1 MPTRL
6 LIAILRHRR
15 ILWMSTALAIVAT
28 LLATFLCRQRFN
40 HDLAFFFPTHSI
52 SGNMYRTLQKS
63 RLTQTI
69 QLEIQLNRSAEA
81 LRTEQEGP
89 TAKSWRTTEN
99 RKALDTI
106 AEKLASLRDV
116 ASATACFSQGVT
128 APLDDIITTIP
139 YTTSPAVL
147 DTANPAAAVANLRKA
162 LTLPGTPI
170 DMFRMDPFGFR
181 LPLLERLQQF
191 QTLSG
196 LTVDATDGYLISPDG
211 SRALILVN
219 TDFARPPNGGDI
231 RALFK
236 GIERTVAE
244 ILPEAKT
251 TIVSPLQHNLE
262 NEMAVRRDILAV
274 SLTSFIAL
282 LLLFFLIY
290 KGAWDAV
297 LIPLIPLAATIIVT
311 GVMAICFHSLC
322 MFIVGIGGG
331 IAGLAVDQGIHVYG
345 ACAYGTET
353 CGSSP
358 MQNLRRLLMPLSLS
372 VITSA
377 AVFLLVTFTGI
388 AAYIQLGIFAAAT
401 LLLNL
406 FLSVTLLPTL
416 LKKHPKTACNMTVF
430 HPSPRLATF
439 ICTLWLLLI
448 IGAICFFAKL
458 KTDFSIRAMDGT
470 SAETVAA
477 EEAFQQRWL
486 NPEAGAMLVLTA
498 DSTENALTQ
507 CEQLADNPVLKQA
520 PLFHPAA
527 IWPSASTR
535 QRHLDAW
542 RTPKTRQRLRQ
553 LQLQLQA
560 ECAKAALPPR
570 FFDKAFDRLYATL
583 DSPTEM
589 QEPPTF
595 QAISRHLLR
604 PYGSSTT
611 AILLTGAPKI
621 TQTADI
627 LQSLQAT
634 PNVALVTS
642 DAFQQAAA
650 ADIRPR
656 LNRILLLLAPVLLLT
671 LFPVLKHPQHLLIIA
686 LPGVTALLIG
696 GGLAAAFGYKLTL
709 VSLFS
714 LVMLTGLVLD
724 YGIFALHI
732 AQSREQTSVQTSL
745 VLSAATTIL
754 TTGALLASRHPV
766 MLHTGLVLSVGIL
779 LTALT
784 ALFVVPSL
792 LSCSKGKLFRI
803 LPLLLLLAC
812 VSGCMTNLTP
822 QSLPQTHS
830 DDEIIQF
837 NKKFYALTPHI
848 YTMKT
853 SYLWMDFTMLLALRA
868 DGRTIQAVGTAT
880 NGITLLSV
888 TGTDPSEQK
897 YFFSDA
903 IPPIAKRKF
912 FPSLVHDLERI
923 FANPL
928 ESLPHYSLTYGGN
941 PCRLL
946 EKKHGC
952 FPLRDYQVVYYNW
965 NDSTHS
971 YDTIKY
977 RNFNTHTTIT
987 LKRKQ

>member
-15 ILWMSTALAIVAT
+15 ILWMTTALTIAAM
-28 LLATFLCRQRFN
+28 LLATLLCRQRFN

-69 QLEIQLNRSAEA
+69 QLEISCAPLANNRSTKAP
-81 LRTEQEGP
+81 RIEQE
-89 TAKSWRTTEN
+89 AM
-99 RKALDTI
+99 DTI
-106 AEKLASLRDV
+106 AQKLSTLHNI
-116 ASATACFSQGVT
+116 ASATACFSQGIT
-128 APLDDIITTIP
+128 APIDDILASIP
-139 YTTSPAVL
+139 CTTSPTVL
-147 DTANPAAAVANLRKA
+147 DTADPAAAVANLRKA
-162 LTLPGTPI
+162 MALPGTPI

-191 QTLSG
+191 QALSG
-196 LTVDATDGYLISPDG
+196 LAVDATDGYLISPDG

-231 RALFK
+231 RALFTS
-236 GIERTVAE
+236 IERTVAD

-262 NEMAVRRDILAV
+262 NEMAVKRDILAV

-282 LLLFFLIY
+282 LLLFFLVY

-311 GVMAICFHSLC
+311 GVLAICFQSLC
-322 MFIVGIGGG
+322 MFIIGIGGG

-345 ACAYGTET
+345 ACAYGPQTH
-353 CGSSP
+353 GSSP
-358 MQNLRRLLMPLSLS
+358 AQNLLRLLMPLSLS

-388 AAYIQLGIFAAAT
+388 IAYIQLGIFAAAT

-416 LKKHPKTACNMTVF
+416 LKRRPKPLLSLADFQPT
-430 HPSPRLATF
+430 PSLSLIISA
-439 ICTLWLLLI
+439 IWLLLVI
-448 IGAICFFAKL
+448 AAIALLPKL

-470 SAETVAA
+470 SSETVAA

-498 DSTENALTQ
+498 DSTENALKQ
-507 CEQLADNPVLKQA
+507 CEQLADNPILKQA

-527 IWPSASTR
+527 LWPSASTR
-535 QRHLDAW
+535 QRHLNAW
-542 RTPKTRQRLRQ
+542 RTPETRERIRQ

-570 FFDKAFDRLYATL
+570 FFDKGFDRLNATL
-583 DSPTEM
+583 DSSTEL
-589 QEPPTF
+589 QEPLTF

-604 PYGSSTT
+604 HYDSSTT

-621 TQTADI
+621 AQTADI
-627 LQSLQAT
+627 VQSLQAM

-642 DAFQQAAA
+642 EAFQQAAA

-656 LNRILLLLAPVLLLT
+656 LNRILLLLVPVLLLA

-686 LPGVTALLIG
+686 LPGVTALLVG
-696 GGLAAAFGYKLTL
+696 GGFAAWLGYKLTL

-732 AQSREQTSVQTSL
+732 AQSRQRTSVQTSL

-754 TTGALLASRHPV
+754 TTGALLASKHPV
-766 MLHTGLVLSVGIL
+766 MFHTGLVLSIGIL

-792 LSCSKGKLFRI
+792 LRCTKGRLLRI

-812 VSGCMTNLTP
+812 ASGCMTNLTP

-837 NKKFYALTPHI
+837 NRKFYAPTPHI

-853 SYLWMDFTMLLALRA
+853 SYLWMDFTMLLAIRT

-880 NGITLLSV
+880 NGITLFSV
-888 TGTDPSEQK
+888 TGTDPSERK
-897 YFFSDA
+897 CFFSDA

-912 FPSLVHDLERI
+912 FPSLVYDLERI

-928 ESLPHYSLTYGGN
+928 ESLPHYSLIYGGN

-946 EKKHGC
+946 EKKHGR
-952 FPLRDYQVVYYNW
+952 FPLRNYQVVYYNW

-971 YDTIKY
+971 YDTILY
-977 RNFNTHTTIT
+977 RNFNTHTTLT

>member
-15 ILWMSTALAIVAT
+15 ILWMTTALAIAAM
-28 LLATFLCRQRFN
+28 LLATLLCRQRFN

-69 QLEIQLNRSAEA
+69 QLEISCAPLAKNNRSAKA
-81 LRTEQEGP
+81 LRTEQE
-89 TAKSWRTTEN
+89 
-99 RKALDTI
+99 ALDTI
-106 AEKLASLRDV
+106 AQKLSTLRNI
-116 ASATACFSQGVT
+116 ASATACFSQGIT
-128 APLDDIITTIP
+128 APIDDILASIP
-139 YTTSPAVL
+139 YTTSPTVL
-147 DTANPAAAVANLRKA
+147 DTADPAAAIANLRKA
-162 LTLPGTPI
+162 MALPGTPI

-191 QTLSG
+191 QALSG
-196 LTVDATDGYLISPDG
+196 LAVDATDGYLISPDG

-231 RALFK
+231 RALFTS
-236 GIERTVAE
+236 IEQTVAD

-282 LLLFFLIY
+282 LLLFFLVY

-311 GVMAICFHSLC
+311 GVLAICFQSLC
-322 MFIVGIGGG
+322 MFIIGIGGG

-345 ACAYGTET
+345 ACAYGPQTH
-353 CGSSP
+353 GSSSA
-358 MQNLRRLLMPLSLS
+358 QNLLRLLMPLSLS

-388 AAYIQLGIFAAAT
+388 TAYIQLGIFAAAT

-416 LKKHPKTACNMTVF
+416 LKHRPKPLLILADFQPT
-430 HPSPRLATF
+430 PSLSLIISA
-439 ICTLWLLLI
+439 IWLLLVI
-448 IGAICFFAKL
+448 AAIALLPKL
-458 KTDFSIRAMDGT
+458 ETDFSIRAMDGT

-498 DSTENALTQ
+498 DSTENALKQ
-507 CEQLADNPVLKQA
+507 CEQLADNPILKQA

-527 IWPSASTR
+527 LWPSASTR
-535 QRHLDAW
+535 QRHLNAW
-542 RTPKTRQRLRQ
+542 HTPETRERIRQ

-570 FFDKAFDRLYATL
+570 FFDKGFDRLNATL
-583 DSPTEM
+583 DSPTEL

-604 PYGSSTT
+604 HYDSSTT

-621 TQTADI
+621 AQTADI
-627 LQSLQAT
+627 VQSLQAM

-642 DAFQQAAA
+642 EAFQQAAA
-650 ADIRPR
+650 NDIRPR
-656 LNRILLLLAPVLLLT
+656 LNRILLLLVPVLLLA

-686 LPGVTALLIG
+686 LPGVTALLVG
-696 GGLAAAFGYKLTL
+696 GGFAAWLGYKLTL

-732 AQSREQTSVQTSL
+732 AQSRQRTSVQTSL

-754 TTGALLASRHPV
+754 TTGALLASKHPV
-766 MLHTGLVLSVGIL
+766 MFHTGLVLSIGIL

-792 LSCSKGKLFRI
+792 LRCTKGRLLRF
-803 LPLLLLLAC
+803 LPLLLLLICA
-812 VSGCMTNLTP
+812 SGCMTNLTP

-837 NKKFYALTPHI
+837 NRKFYAPTPHI

-853 SYLWMDFTMLLALRA
+853 SYLWMDFTMLLAIRT

-880 NGITLLSV
+880 NGITLFSV
-888 TGTDPSEQK
+888 TGTDPSK
-897 YFFSDA
+897 RKCFFSDA

-912 FPSLVHDLERI
+912 FPSLVNDLERI
-923 FANPL
+923 FANTL
-928 ESLPHYSLTYGGN
+928 ESFPDYSLIYGGN

-946 EKKHGC
+946 EKKHGR
-952 FPLRDYQVVYYNW
+952 FPFRNYQVVYYNW

-971 YDTIKY
+971 YDTILY
-977 RNFNTHTTIT
+977 RNFNTHTTLT